1 MQAKKVGGYAYV
13 LQWTKQTNLNFDIN
27 HKKW

>member
-1 MQAKKVGGYAYV
+1 MQAKKVGGVRLRFAI
-13 LQWTKQTNLNFDIN
+13 KEQTNLNFDIN

>member
-1 MQAKKVGGYAYV
+1 MQAKNVGGYAYV
-13 LQWTKQTNLNFDIN
+13 LQWAKQTNLNFDIN